1 MLMLSS
7 LLSMAVLASLS
18 AYPHTGGPTDAP
30 VEIQAS
36 VPNAAP
42 KAPLAS
48 HVAPGKPRS
57 NLVQMHDRTPDRT
70 DLLFESYGKPPGM
83 AFRTGYFGMPVVL
96 RPYDTSDKEMQLISG
111 GKLLTFEQ
119 EGQGFRLTS
128 VRPLPKPPP
137 DPVLQKIE
145 DARPSEIWTKEA
157 LTQVAQVTGSDIGY
171 QMGGDGSL
179 FWVGSAALFK
189 NSPEGWKSAFQFPP
203 DFMARRRNTMPKTGI
218 VVLPDN
224 RIALFGGKE
233 FFIQIIEL
241 KDTKD
246 TDDKG
251 EPKTIK
257 AIGYDSFGFTTNNCP
272 YQSGPQYCI
281 SGGYLYFHLR
291 KTGHFYRLNLNS
303 WTLTD
308 YDVPWMTQEFTKPGE
323 PLKWKGTHGSSNI
336 SQPVVPES
344 MSFSIDWDGSV
355 HVAALMF
362 NMPVAVMHCFAASS
376 EGSTIHS
383 EIKTSSDL
391 ADPLTY
397 QNSTGELV
405 SIKSALD
412 AFRSQR
418 VDASPAESTATP
430 TTAATPNKPASLK
443 EEK

>member
-1 MLMLSS
+1 MLSS
-7 LLSMAVLASLS
+7 LFLLATLAFPS
-18 AYPHTGGPTDAP
+18 AFPSTGAHIDPPSDN
-30 VEIQAS
+30 QAS
-36 VPNAAP
+36 ATQVAP
-42 KAPLAS
+42 KTP
-48 HVAPGKPRS
+48 PIKPNEPKKLGPRT
-57 NLVQMHDRTPDRT
+57 VRIIDRTPDGK
-70 DLLFESYGKPPGM
+70 DLIFVSEGEAPGP

-96 RPYDTSDKEMQLISG
+96 RPYDTSDKEMQLIAW
-111 GKLLTFEQ
+111 KELLTFEQ

-157 LTQVAQVTGSDIGY
+157 ITQSAQVTGSDIGY
-171 QMGGDGSL
+171 QIGGDGSL
-179 FWVGSAALFK
+179 FWVGSTALFK
-189 NSPEGWKSAFQFPP
+189 NTPKGWKSAFQFPA
-203 DFMARRRNTMPKTGI
+203 DFMARRRNTRPRTGL

-233 FFIQIIEL
+233 FFIQILEL
-241 KDTKD
+241 KD

-251 EPKTIK
+251 EPKIIK

-272 YQSGPQYCI
+272 SKPGPQYCI

-291 KTGHFYRLNLNS
+291 MTGHLYRLNLDS
-303 WTLTD
+303 WAITD
-308 YDVPWMTQEFTKPGE
+308 YDVPWMTQEFTKPGD
-323 PLKWKGTHGSSNI
+323 PLKWKNTQGSSNV

-344 MSFSIDWDGSV
+344 MAFAIDWDGSV

-362 NMPVAVMHCFAASS
+362 NMPTAVMHCFTASA

-383 EIKTSSDL
+383 EIKTNDEL
-391 ADPLTY
+391 TDPITY
-397 QNSTGELV
+397 QNSKGELV

-412 AFRSQR
+412 AFRTSR
-418 VDASPAESTATP
+418 VNTSPAESTTP
-430 TTAATPNKPASLK
+430 PTPAGSPNTPAPLK